1 VSTAS
6 TILLGLIAV
15 ATVVMAAVQIGLI
28 VFAVRLSK
36 RFEVLSTQVEREIG
50 PLAERLTRVA
60 DNLQHATGLASAQVE
75 RVDRLFTGAGRG
87 ADATVSLM
95 QGAVVGPIREGIAL
109 VAAVR
114 AVLGAFRSIRGGRKS
129 ARQQA
134 RAHDDD
140 PLFIG

>member
-1 VSTAS
+1 VNTAS

-36 RFEVLSTQVEREIG
+36 RIEVLSTQIEREIG

-87 ADATVSLM
+87 ADATMALM
-95 QGAVVGPIREGIAL
+95 QGAVAGPFRQGIAL
-109 VAAVR
+109 IAAVR
-114 AVLGAFRSIRGGRKS
+114 AVVGAFRSLRGGRK
-129 ARQQA
+129 ATRQQA
-134 RAHDDD
+134 RAHEDD

>member
-1 VSTAS
+1 VTTAS
-6 TILLGLIAV
+6 TVLLGLIAV

-36 RFEVLSTQVEREIG
+36 RLEVLSTQVEREIG
-50 PLAERLTRVA
+50 PLAEKLARVA

-75 RVDRLFTGAGRG
+75 RVDRLFAGAGRG
-87 ADATVSLM
+87 ADATMSLM
-95 QGAVVGPIREGIAL
+95 QGAVVGPIREGMALIA
-109 VAAVR
+109 AAR
-114 AVLGAFRSIRGGRKS
+114 AVVGAFRSFRCGRTA

-134 RAHDDD
+134 RTHDDA